1 MSTYDFI
8 IVGSGSAG
16 SVVAERLT
24 ASGKHKVL
32 MLEAG
37 GSDMRFYVQMP
48 LGYGKCFFDPAV
60 NWNFKAEPDP
70 GLAGN
75 ADHWPR
81 GKVLGGSSSIN
92 AMVWIRGHPADY
104 DGWAAQ
110 GNPGWDWASVLPA
123 FKAIE
128 DNEAGADEWRGA
140 GGPMHITNARP
151 AVHPLTQR
159 YLKAAEQAGLPLN
172 PDFNGAA
179 QEGVGVYQINTKGGR
194 RMSAAR
200 AFLRPAMKRPN
211 LRVETN
217 ALATRILF
225 EGKRAV
231 GVEYEQHG
239 KTVVARAAHEVIVS
253 AGSVNSPQLLQLS
266 GVGPGKLLQD
276 LGIPVVLDNGNVGA
290 NLQDHIGINYTFRG
304 RKPTLNQVL
313 RPWWGKALVGMQY
326 LLTRSGPLA
335 LSMNNA
341 GGFFR
346 TDPALER
353 PNMQL
358 YFQAFSTVIP
368 KAGERPILTPDP
380 WPGFSIGLSNCRPS
394 SRGEIMIRSRNA
406 RDYPK
411 IVANALST
419 NADVDEMLA
428 AVKFVRRI
436 AAQPAMREFIE
447 AEILPG
453 PSVTS
458 DADLIQDFR
467 KRSGTVYHPVST
479 CRMGP
484 DASRAVVDARLRV
497 HGLSGLRVI
506 DASIFPENISGNT
519 NAPSIMTGWKGAEMV
534 LEDVAIGV
542 SSPPRSRGEVPSPR
556 VRSSTG
562 PRTGSARR

>member
-1 MSTYDFI
+1 MQTYDFV

-16 SVVAERLT
+16 SVVAERLS
-24 ASGKHKVL
+24 ASGRHSVL
-32 MLEAG
+32 VLEAG
-37 GSDMRFYVQMP
+37 GSDRRFYVQMP
-48 LGYGKCFFDPAV
+48 LGYGKTFFDPAV
-60 NWNFKAEPDP
+60 NWNYRTEPDP

-81 GKVLGGSSSIN
+81 GKLLGGSSSIN

-104 DGWAAQ
+104 DSWAAA
-110 GNPGWDWASVLPA
+110 GNSGWSYADLLPA

-128 DNEAGADEWRGA
+128 DNQAGADDWRGVR
-140 GGPMHITNARP
+140 GPVHVTDCSAD
-151 AVHPLTQR
+151 VHPLTRR
-159 YLKAAEQAGLPLN
+159 YLKAAEQAGLPFN
-172 PDFNGAA
+172 PDFNGAT
-179 QEGVGVYQINTKGGR
+179 QEGVGIYQISTKDGR

-200 AFLRPAMKRPN
+200 AFLRPAMKRTN
-211 LRVETN
+211 VRVEMN

-231 GVEYEQHG
+231 GVEYEQG
-239 KTVVARAAHEVIVS
+239 GRTQTVRAGREVIVS

-266 GVGPGKLLQD
+266 GVGPGNHLGG
-276 LGIPVVLDNGNVGA
+276 LGIDVLHANENVGR
-290 NLQDHIGINYTFRG
+290 NLQDHLGINYTFRA
-304 RKPTLNQVL
+304 RTATLNQLL

-326 LLTRSGPLA
+326 LLLRKGPLS

-346 TDPALER
+346 TDAGEAR

-368 KAGERPILTPDP
+368 KSGERPILTPDP
-380 WPGFSIGLSNCRPS
+380 WPGFSIGLSNCRPT
-394 SRGEIMIRSRNA
+394 SRGEIMIRSRDS
-406 RDYPK
+406 RQYPQ
-411 IVANALST
+411 IVANAYAT
-419 NADVDEMLA
+419 DHDVAEMLA

-436 AAQPAMREFIE
+436 AAQPALAEFIE
-447 AEILPG
+447 EEILPG

-458 DADLIQDFR
+458 DDDLIQDFR

-484 DASRAVVDARLRV
+484 DPAKSVVDARLRV
-497 HGLSGLRVI
+497 HGLGGLRVI

-519 NAPSIMTGWKGAEMV
+519 NAPSIMTGWKGAEVV
-534 LEDVAIGV
+534 LED
-542 SSPPRSRGEVPSPR
+542 SE
-556 VRSSTG
+556 
-562 PRTGSARR
+562 